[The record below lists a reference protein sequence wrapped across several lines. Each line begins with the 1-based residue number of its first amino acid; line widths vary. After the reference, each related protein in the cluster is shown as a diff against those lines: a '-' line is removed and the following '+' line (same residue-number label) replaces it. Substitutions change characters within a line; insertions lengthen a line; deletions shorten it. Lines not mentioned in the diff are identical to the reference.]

1 MMRSLCALA
10 MLPPVTML
18 CWSLSAAPVVAQAQ
32 APAATPAAPTQ
43 APAPAPDQKDY
54 IVGPEDVLEVQVW
67 DNKDLNQSVF
77 VRPDGKTS
85 LPLVGEIQAAGKTV
99 QELQDYLSAVYSK
112 TVKGAA
118 VTVIVRDIKSRPVYF
133 VGGFGKPGPIQLMRD
148 LSLLQAISI
157 VGGVAPTAD
166 AEKSFILRKDK
177 LIPVDFTKLMQK
189 GDLTQNIKL
198 EPGDTVVAPL
208 ADLVYL
214 QGEVRSVGAIKY
226 VQDLTLVRAITQ
238 GGGLTPMASGSRV
251 DILRGKGE
259 KRERIRVDV
268 DKMLRAPDENN
279 DVPLKPDDIIFVP
292 QRIF

>member
-18 CWSLSAAPVVAQAQ
+18 CWSLSAAPVFAQAQ
-32 APAATPAAPTQ
+32 APASTQAPTQ

-166 AEKSFILRKDK
+166 AEKSFVLRKDK
-177 LIPVDFTKLMQK
+177 LIPVDFTKLVQK

>member
-18 CWSLSAAPVVAQAQ
+18 CWSLSAAPVFAQAQ
-32 APAATPAAPTQ
+32 APAATPAPTQ

-166 AEKSFILRKDK
+166 AEKSFVLRKDK
-177 LIPVDFTKLMQK
+177 LIPVDFTKLVQK